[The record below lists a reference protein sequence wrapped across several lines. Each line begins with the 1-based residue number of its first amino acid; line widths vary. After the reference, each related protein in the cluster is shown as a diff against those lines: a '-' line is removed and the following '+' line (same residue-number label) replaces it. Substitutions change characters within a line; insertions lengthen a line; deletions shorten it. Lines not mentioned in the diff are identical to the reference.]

1 MGDRCREGASVCVNS
16 SCWFRTGSSDSTAPR
31 PSGAAEDV
39 SAPVRSMASG
49 IPSGPSGTASG
60 TVRRRAPGAPDR
72 PRPARGP
79 GPVGTRRGHPVG
91 PRQARRPRPWRR
103 PAPSGARCRAPPGR
117 ARRSGAATGPAK
129 AFSESRRAIDLG
141 YPRGRGA
148 RETEEEDG
156 PHACTAMKQVYGQD
170 RPLLYFIF
178 YIAGGLAVFLIK
190 PPTTLWFYRIY
201 GLLRGYIHAP

>member
-1 MGDRCREGASVCVNS
+1 
-16 SCWFRTGSSDSTAPR
+16 
-31 PSGAAEDV
+31 
-39 SAPVRSMASG
+39 MASG
-49 IPSGPSGTASG
+49 IPSGPSFPPPGDPVGDRPASG
-60 TVRRRAPGAPDR
+60 TGGPLPAPSGAR
-72 PRPARGP
+72 SGA
-79 GPVGTRRGHPVG
+79 RRGHPVG